1 MKSKFRTYK
10 QTELLPNMLKE
21 SEVQKQVM
29 QYLVLCGYLVVRINS
44 GAFVDG
50 KRFIRAYRIENNG
63 KSNGFPDVL
72 ALKQGKCMLFEIKAG
87 NGGKLSQNQKDFIE
101 LARQKGIDVHII
113 SDLQQAIQITE
124 KG

>member
-1 MKSKFRTYK
+1 LSIGKNTTIVALKSIH
-10 QTELLPNMLKE
+10 QQLLPNCMKNVFLLSFWWKDA
-21 SEVQKQVM
+21 VK
-29 QYLVLCGYLVVRINS
+29 
-44 GAFVDG
+44 
-50 KRFIRAYRIENNG
+50 
-63 KSNGFPDVL
+63 
-72 ALKQGKCMLFEIKAG
+72 GKCMLFEIKAG